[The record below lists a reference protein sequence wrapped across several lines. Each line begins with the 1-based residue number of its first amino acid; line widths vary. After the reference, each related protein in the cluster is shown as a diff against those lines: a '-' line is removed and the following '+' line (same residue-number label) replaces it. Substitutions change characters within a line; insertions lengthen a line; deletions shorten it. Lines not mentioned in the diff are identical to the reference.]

1 MTNQIAVWLG
11 VLILGGIMVDY
22 AFFGTE
28 HLLFLGKK
36 FYEFLEW
43 LAFWR

>member
-11 VLILGGIMVDY
+11 VFILGALMLDIT
-22 AFFGTE
+22 FFGTE
-28 HLLFLGKK
+28 HIYFLGKK
-36 FYEFLEW
+36 FFTFLEW